1 MTLLSSSD
9 RPERVSVT
17 RAHSL
22 GELSS
27 KYFYIETAEVKQIE
41 KQAFTGDNYKYIL
54 IQKKNPR
61 ANYFHI
67 EDDLLLKGEPVSV
80 YAFTNGMYIQ
90 NWAAINLKT
99 KLEKVLE
106 RDDLSEEIR
115 ARVRTPKLYSSLMYS
130 YARMENIGA
139 LPATDYKYAQYAAA
153 NLLFK
158 TKLEKVLER
167 DDLSEEIRARVT
179 ETLSGLSEDD
189 NNVIPATDYKYAQYA
204 AANLLWNFTEYGTAG
219 VEYLFGRRNNFD
231 KTYGNASRINLMVKY
246 SF

>member
-1 MTLLSSSD
+1 MEIICPWIFLLNENVFIIVSGKCLLFDLLHFCRLYIKIFRRQFSQTVHGHFSCSEI
-9 RPERVSVT
+9 RRQPRNQTVVGSVVMKQGILCRVK
-17 RAHSL
+17 
-22 GELSS
+22 EL
-27 KYFYIETAEVKQIE
+27 EP
-41 KQAFTGDNYKYIL
+41 GDNYKYIL

-115 ARVRTPKLYSSLMYS
+115 ARV
-130 YARMENIGA
+130 
-139 LPATDYKYAQYAAA
+139 
-153 NLLFK
+153 
-158 TKLEKVLER
+158 
-167 DDLSEEIRARVT
+167 T

-189 NNVIPATDYKYAQYA
+189 NNVIVWGKM
-204 AANLLWNFTEYGTAG
+204 
-219 VEYLFGRRNNFD
+219 
-231 KTYGNASRINLMVKY
+231 KK
-246 SF
+246 